1 VRQRNADRLV
11 TIRRVKKLSCRG
23 RLLAIA
29 ILVLCVDPIES
40 QAGARRFTYVYEA
53 TTSAPGAIESENW
66 VTWSTSRPAKKR
78 FNAVEFRHEIEIGMT
93 DHFQASLYFADWSYL
108 ENPAENQHGFSYD
121 SSAIELIYNLTNPTT
136 DFLGAAVYEEIR
148 GGPEI
153 FELESKLIL
162 QKNVG
167 RFVFAY
173 NATLEAKWEG
183 RDWSERAGEF
193 AGSFGISYEISP
205 SWSAGVEMLHEIDIP
220 EWAAADESI
229 LYGGPNISY
238 RHANWWAT
246 VTPLVQLT
254 NIGSEVDLQTRMIFG
269 FSF

>member
-1 VRQRNADRLV
+1 VRQRNPERLV

-23 RLLAIA
+23 KLLAIA
-29 ILVLCVDPIES
+29 ILVLCLDPIES

-53 TTSAPGAIESENW
+53 TPSAPGAMESENW
-66 VTWSTSRPAKKR
+66 VTWGTSMREDRR
-78 FNAVEFRHEIEIGMT
+78 FNEVNFRHEIEIGVT
-93 DHFQASLYFADWSYL
+93 DHFQAGLYFADWSYL
-108 ENPAENQHGFSYD
+108 ESPAQNQHGFSYD
-121 SSAIELIYNLTNPTT
+121 SLAIELIYNLSNPTT
-136 DFLGAAVYEEIR
+136 DFLGAAVYQEIR

-162 QKNVG
+162 QKNVE

-183 RDWSERAGEF
+183 RDWSEQAGAF
-193 AGSFGISYEISP
+193 TQSLGISYEISP
-205 SWSAGVEMLHEIDIP
+205 SWSVGVEMLHEIDLP
-220 EWAAADESI
+220 EWAAADGPI

-254 NIGSEVDLQTRMIFG
+254 NIRSEVDLQTRMIFG